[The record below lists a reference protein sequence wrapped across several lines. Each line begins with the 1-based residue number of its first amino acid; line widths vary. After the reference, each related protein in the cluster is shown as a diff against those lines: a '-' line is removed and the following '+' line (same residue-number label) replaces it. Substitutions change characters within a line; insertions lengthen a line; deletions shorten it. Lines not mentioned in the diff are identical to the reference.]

1 MKQGKFD
8 AWLEKMMENPSPE
21 HVHKRLC
28 RLMQEAAGLD
38 PNEIERLKKEKD
50 WDGLDKLIDD
60 ALKEKSREDAGSGKD
75 NK

>member
-1 MKQGKFD
+1 
-8 AWLEKMMENPSPE
+8 
-21 HVHKRLC
+21 
-28 RLMQEAAGLD
+28 MQETVGLD

-60 ALKEKSREDAGSGKD
+60 ALKEKSREDAGRGKD